1 MYLRGVLMS
10 GTDLSRAL
18 GECYEAARSGY
29 ELASDEKTV
38 LDKILSSAEDKIRE
52 TAIEYKTSPCEIVGI
67 GETLEGQ
74 LADIQGAVD
83 DLRISFSE
91 DLENLEKDLS
101 KFSITLFGRTM
112 AGKSTLMEV
121 LTEGDGSAI
130 GMGAQRTTRDI
141 RRYEWNGLAVTDV
154 PGIGAFEGEEDT
166 RLAFDAAKTADLI
179 VFLLTDDAPQAVE
192 ADCFRQVKDL
202 GKPVIVIMN
211 VKVSVDSGK
220 SMKLIERDMKR
231 AFDYDRIEEIRR
243 QFCKFADEYGQDW
256 SAVPFVAAHL
266 KAAFEAVKCA
276 KNGDDEQADKWRLMS
291 HIDELKSLICEE
303 VRVRGRYIRVKT
315 FADIIANPM
324 IEALHELDVQ
334 SAINES
340 QEKVIAVKKKA
351 LGKKKTSFVKDGKK
365 RIESFMMRLKTE
377 LRADIA
383 VFAEDHYNDKL
394 ADLAWGELIKGKDIE
409 GRCKEL
415 LDDMEAEVD
424 GIIEET
430 IREMA
435 SELKYV
441 AVDAVER
448 NFLTPAMV
456 DAKSIVS
463 WTSLVLGGGGTVAAA
478 ILTLAGVEAAA
489 GPVGWIAAAIG
500 LAGGIGVLFI
510 ESRGDKLARARAKLE
525 KELTESVNATC
536 DSIWTQLEKNLS
548 RLVEKKIDLVISE
561 LTKIGKVVDSLSS
574 AQVEL
579 ADSLRLELR
588 TLNMTFTGKIA
599 SAVFGEETAAAEMAG
614 ITTAARI
621 PGVCTLLCEEQDGAG
636 GEVFRARISDLIAED
651 VRSVAMS
658 EDKAEFISGVLDGLV
673 GAANIDCENE
683 SKTVIIRTDS
693 KDIKLYNRLRLLE
706 QFVPYRIGG

>member
-1 MYLRGVLMS
+1 
-10 GTDLSRAL
+10 
-18 GECYEAARSGY
+18 
-29 ELASDEKTV
+29 
-38 LDKILSSAEDKIRE
+38 
-52 TAIEYKTSPCEIVGI
+52 
-67 GETLEGQ
+67 
-74 LADIQGAVD
+74 
-83 DLRISFSE
+83 
-91 DLENLEKDLS
+91 
-101 KFSITLFGRTM
+101 
-112 AGKSTLMEV
+112 
-121 LTEGDGSAI
+121 
-130 GMGAQRTTRDI
+130 
-141 RRYEWNGLAVTDV
+141 
-154 PGIGAFEGEEDT
+154 
-166 RLAFDAAKTADLI
+166 
-179 VFLLTDDAPQAVE
+179 
-192 ADCFRQVKDL
+192 
-202 GKPVIVIMN
+202 
-211 VKVSVDSGK
+211 
-220 SMKLIERDMKR
+220 
-231 AFDYDRIEEIRR
+231 
-243 QFCKFADEYGQDW
+243 
-256 SAVPFVAAHL
+256 
-266 KAAFEAVKCA
+266 
-276 KNGDDEQADKWRLMS
+276 
-291 HIDELKSLICEE
+291 
-303 VRVRGRYIRVKT
+303 
-315 FADIIANPM
+315 
-324 IEALHELDVQ
+324 
-334 SAINES
+334 
-340 QEKVIAVKKKA
+340 
-351 LGKKKTSFVKDGKK
+351 
-365 RIESFMMRLKTE
+365 
-377 LRADIA
+377 
-383 VFAEDHYNDKL
+383 
-394 ADLAWGELIKGKDIE
+394 
-409 GRCKEL
+409 
-415 LDDMEAEVD
+415 
-424 GIIEET
+424 
-430 IREMA
+430 MA

-621 PGVCTLLCEEQDGAG
+621 PGVCTLLCEEQGGAG
-636 GEVFRARISDLIAED
+636 GEDFRARISDLIAED

-658 EDKAEFISGVLDGLV
+658 EDKAEFISGVLDGFV
-673 GAANIDCENE
+673 CAANIDCENE

-693 KDIKLYNRLRLLE
+693 KDIRLYNRLRLLE

>member
-1 MYLRGVLMS
+1 MS

-324 IEALHELDVQ
+324 IEALHKLDVQ

-340 QEKVIAVKKKA
+340 QEKVIAEKKNA

-394 ADLAWGELIKGKDIE
+394 ADLAWGELIKSKDIE

-621 PGVCTLLCEEQDGAG
+621 PGVCTLLCEEQGGAG
-636 GEVFRARISDLIAED
+636 GEDFRARISDLIAED

>member
-1 MYLRGVLMS
+1 MS

-276 KNGDDEQADKWRLMS
+276 KNSDDEQADKWRLMS

-340 QEKVIAVKKKA
+340 QEKVIAEKKKA

-394 ADLAWGELIKGKDIE
+394 ADLAWGELIKSKDIE

-579 ADSLRLELR
+579 ADSLRQELR

-621 PGVCTLLCEEQDGAG
+621 PGVCTLLCEEQGGAG
-636 GEVFRARISDLIAED
+636 REDFRARISDLIAED

-658 EDKAEFISGVLDGLV
+658 EDKAVFISGVLDGLV
-673 GAANIDCENE
+673 CAANIDCENE